1 MGMGPFTETRV
12 PTGSHSPKGKC
23 LSPSPLPLSPAH
35 PSRVELLPSGQDL
48 DWLDLV
54 QVCTNAVSSLMC
66 AMGKQPCLMQK
77 SAFGIPAPPSPVN
90 KVYFLSESSV
100 APWDLTWERFLQMA
114 KPRLSSHS
122 SLSLT
127 LWPVMSLSMN
137 SPPRRTETSLT
148 NVESDINL
156 SLDVNT

>member
-66 AMGKQPCLMQK
+66 AMGKQSCHMQK

-90 KVYFLSESSV
+90 KVYFLSEHFLVLFPETWLGRGSYRWQNHGWVLIAPYPWHFDQLWVSV
-100 APWDLTWERFLQMA
+100 WTLRHREQ
-114 KPRLSSHS
+114 RL
-122 SLSLT
+122 
-127 LWPVMSLSMN
+127 LWPTLRV
-137 SPPRRTETSLT
+137 T
-148 NVESDINL
+148 
-156 SLDVNT
+156 